1 MNGPGDLGTP
11 GFMAPEMS
19 DGWISYQA
27 DIYSIGV
34 CMLEIWFGD
43 IWPSETESY
52 HKYRQYVL
60 DYLQLL
66 KKDNIDLYKLIK
78 KCVA

>member
-1 MNGPGDLGTP
+1 
-11 GFMAPEMS
+11 
-19 DGWISYQA
+19 
-27 DIYSIGV
+27 
-34 CMLEIWFGD
+34 MLEIWFGD

-52 HKYRQYVL
+52 HKNRQYVL

-78 KCVA
+78 KCVSTEYTNRPLIKTVLSNLQKIHV